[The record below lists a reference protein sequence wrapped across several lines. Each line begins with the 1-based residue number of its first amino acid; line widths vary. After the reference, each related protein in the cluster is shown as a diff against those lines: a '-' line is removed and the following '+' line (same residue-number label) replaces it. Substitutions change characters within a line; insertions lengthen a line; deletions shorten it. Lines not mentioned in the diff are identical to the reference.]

1 MSDVLNWTVAA
12 LMGKAV
18 IIPKSVANLP
28 QRVHKKK

>member
-1 MSDVLNWTVAA
+1 MSKVLAWTVGA